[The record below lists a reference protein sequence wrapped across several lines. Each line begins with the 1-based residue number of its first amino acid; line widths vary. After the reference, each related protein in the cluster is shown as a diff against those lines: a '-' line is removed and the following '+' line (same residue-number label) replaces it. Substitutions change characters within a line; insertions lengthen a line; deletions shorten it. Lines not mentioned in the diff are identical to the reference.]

1 MIVESR
7 LDKLTEGLKV
17 DKSINFKVDSELK
30 QHPTGEAGNK
40 ENTERKE
47 QLDSSKRPSVSQNS
61 VPSNKEEDVA
71 DNTTKKRL
79 LSSSEDPIKI
89 LHNQKDSEA
98 RKSELK
104 TKQEISDLVA
114 RVSNKDERT
123 IVSVKREKSMIKTGL
138 SQR

>member
-1 MIVESR
+1 VGNSIN
-7 LDKLTEGLKV
+7 LKV
-17 DKSINFKVDSELK
+17 ESELK
-30 QHPTGEAGNK
+30 QQPTEEAGIK

-61 VPSNKEEDVA
+61 VPSNEGEDVA
-71 DNTTKKRL
+71 DNKTKKRL
-79 LSSSEDPIKI
+79 LSSSEDPIQI

-104 TKQEISDLVA
+104 TKHEISDLSDKA
-114 RVSNKDERT
+114 RNKDERT
-123 IVSVKREKSMIKTGL
+123 IVSVKREKLMIKTGL

>member
-1 MIVESR
+1 MGNSIN
-7 LDKLTEGLKV
+7 LKV
-17 DKSINFKVDSELK
+17 ESELK
-30 QHPTGEAGNK
+30 QNPTEEAGRK

-47 QLDSSKRPSVSQNS
+47 QLNSSKRPSVSQIS
-61 VPSNKEEDVA
+61 VPGNEGEDVA
-71 DNTTKKRL
+71 DNKTKKRL

-98 RKSELK
+98 KKSELK
-104 TKQEISDLVA
+104 TKQEISDLFA
-114 RVSNKDERT
+114 RARNKDERA

>member
-1 MIVESR
+1 M
-7 LDKLTEGLKV
+7 DNN
-17 DKSINFKVDSELK
+17 INFQVESELK
-30 QHPTGEAGNK
+30 QHPTEEAGRK

-61 VPSNKEEDVA
+61 VPGNEGEDVA
-71 DNTTKKRL
+71 DNKTKKRL
-79 LSSSEDPIKI
+79 LSSSEDPIQI
-89 LHNQKDSEA
+89 LHNQNDSEA

-104 TKQEISDLVA
+104 AEQEISDLFD
-114 RVSNKDERT
+114 RDRNKDERT

>member
-1 MIVESR
+1 VGNSIN
-7 LDKLTEGLKV
+7 LKV
-17 DKSINFKVDSELK
+17 ESELK
-30 QHPTGEAGNK
+30 QNDPTEEACRK

-61 VPSNKEEDVA
+61 VPSNEGEDVT
-71 DNTTKKRL
+71 DNKTKKRL

-98 RKSELK
+98 RKPELK
-104 TKQEISDLVA
+104 TKQEISDLFD
-114 RVSNKDERT
+114 RVRNKDERK

>member
-1 MIVESR
+1 MGNSIN
-7 LDKLTEGLKV
+7 LKV
-17 DKSINFKVDSELK
+17 ESELK
-30 QHPTGEAGNK
+30 QQPTEEAGIK

-61 VPSNKEEDVA
+61 VPSNEGEDVA
-71 DNTTKKRL
+71 DNKTKKRL
-79 LSSSEDPIKI
+79 LSSSEDPIQI

-104 TKQEISDLVA
+104 TKHEISDLSDKA
-114 RVSNKDERT
+114 RNKDERT
-123 IVSVKREKSMIKTGL
+123 IVSVKREKLMIKTGL